1 MIHGALGSLGIDR
14 FPEACSAQMPPLVE
28 FLALGIDYACTRF
41 VGEDAGL
48 SDGIDVQSIGQHIDF
63 QGHDRLLD
71 VRNAER
77 FILAK
82 GELKAVLQD
91 LFVVFVV

>member
-1 MIHGALGSLGIDR
+1 MRARVFI
-14 FPEACSAQMPPLVE
+14 
-28 FLALGIDYACTRF
+28 
-41 VGEDAGL
+41 GEDAGL

-82 GELKAVLQD
+82 VS
-91 LFVVFVV
+91 